1 METTNPLKPEW
12 LAIRALRF
20 LVAWVFMATFWIV
33 VLTIHLLLL
42 KRTSPLFMMHLIRF
56 WGRTTF
62 KILGVPVHVVNTS
75 TLDEVGARVV
85 VCNHQSALD
94 LPWGGVICPPNPV
107 TIGKKEVI
115 WIPILNLLFW
125 ALDFIRIDRSN
136 PARAIA
142 TLKGVAERIRKGR
155 RSLVVAPEG
164 TRSPDGALL
173 PFKKGAFHI
182 AIEGGLPIHPV
193 VVHGAFEVLPK
204 NRLLPSRGPI
214 YIQFL
219 EPISTQGLP
228 LAEVTSLTKRV
239 EDQIRTTL
247 HQLRLKY
254 PLKLP

>member
-1 METTNPLKPEW
+1 MKTMNTLGPETIV
-12 LAIRALRF
+12 IRALRF
-20 LVAWVFMATFWIV
+20 FAAWVFMATFWLV
-33 VLTIHLLLL
+33 VLSLHMLVL
-42 KRTSPLFMMHLIRF
+42 KQTPPLIMMRLIRY

-62 KILGVPVHVVNTS
+62 KILGVPVHILNAS
-75 TLDEVGARVV
+75 TFDSVSPRVV

-94 LPWGGVICPPNPV
+94 LPWGGVICPPLPV

-142 TLKGVAERIRKGR
+142 TLHGVAERIRAGQ

-164 TRSPDGALL
+164 TRSPNGEVL

-193 VVHGAFEVLPK
+193 VVHGAFQVLPK
-204 NRLLPSRGPI
+204 NRILPKRGPI

-219 EPISTQGLP
+219 DPVPTAGMKATDVSNLTQLIETQVRE
-228 LAEVTSLTKRV
+228 AH
-239 EDQIRTTL
+239 
-247 HQLRLKY
+247 HQLQARF
-254 PLKLP
+254 PL